1 MVLLIVA
8 AIDSIRNLPASA
20 LFGSQITFFFLFAA
34 IIFLLPVAFA
44 AAELSALFPDKGGVY
59 YWVKEAF
66 GEKIGMLAI
75 WLQWINTMV
84 WYPTILSF
92 IIGTF
97 TYLLHPDMV
106 NNKIFLTSSILILF
120 WGLTFINLF
129 GIQISAKINSF
140 CALIGTIFP
149 MALIV
154 FLAGVWI
161 FQGSPIQCSFSASGL
176 LPSFSHP
183 RDWAT
188 LIAIMSSFLGMELA
202 GVHVSDIK
210 DPQRN
215 FPKALFVAAFI
226 ILTTM
231 LLGSLSIAIVIPV
244 GEINLLSGV
253 MQFFGAFF
261 SNYHLHW
268 PIPLLAILIVI
279 GSTGSTINWLISPA
293 KGLLQAGQYGFLPP
307 FLAKT
312 NRYGVASRILV
323 LQAVFISLFCL
334 LFFFVPSV
342 NAFYWFL
349 TTLSTE
355 LYMIMYVLMFLATLR
370 LHYVIKKRPH
380 TFKIPGKHAGI
391 WIVSILGLFGSL
403 LTIFV
408 GFFAP
413 SYIQIASPF
422 RYMLMIGIGNL
433 VTISPVSLFYLYKNR
448 TSKKRLTK
456 R

>member
-66 GEKIGMLAI
+66 GEKMGMLAI

-92 IIGTF
+92 IVGTF
-97 TYLLHPDMV
+97 LYLIHPDIV
-106 NNKIFLTSSILILF
+106 NNKLFLIAFILILF
-120 WGLTFINLF
+120 WGLTFVNLF

-149 MALIV
+149 MVLIV
-154 FLAGVWI
+154 VLAGIWI
-161 FQGSPIQCSFSASGL
+161 FQGSPIQFSFTGNGL
-176 LPSFSHP
+176 LPSFTHP
-183 RDWAT
+183 QDWAT

-215 FPKALFVAAFI
+215 FPKALFISAFI

-231 LLGSLSIAIVIPV
+231 LLGSLSIAVVIPAN
-244 GEINLLSGV
+244 EINLVSGV
-253 MQFFGAFF
+253 MQFFDTFF
-261 SNYHLHW
+261 SNYNLHW
-268 PIPLLAILIVI
+268 PSRVLLILIVI
-279 GSTGSTINWLISPA
+279 GTTGSTINWLISPA

-312 NRYGVASRILV
+312 NQYKVASRILV
-323 LQAVFISLFCL
+323 LQAIFVSLLCL
-334 LFFFVPSV
+334 LFFLVPSV

-380 TFKIPGKHAGI
+380 TFKIPGKHVGI

-408 GFFAP
+408 GFFPP
-413 SYIQIASPF
+413 SHIEIASPF
-422 RYMLMIGIGNL
+422 SYMLMIGIGNL
-433 VTISPVSLFYLYKNR
+433 VMIAPVSLFYLYKNR
-448 TSKKRLTK
+448 TSKKRLIK